1 MPTATR
7 TTPSTARKTNSMA
20 TFLDLDSDE
29 FVYDDRAHDHAD
41 QARHRQ
47 HQPRTRRE
55 QRAHVGRRNQHQQS
69 ADGHGQARHDPAR
82 HAALRRHGPN
92 FTLQLDPLADRAG
105 NRVENARQVATD
117 LELDQDGDDQQFEV
131 ITGDTS
137 AQVNQGFLRTDTQ
150 PDLAY
155 DALELFRDGR
165 FRFTGDHFHRLHQAE
180 ARAQR

>member
-29 FVYDDRAHDHAD
+29 FVYDDRAHDHDD
-41 QARHRQ
+41 QARDGQ
-47 HQPRTRRE
+47 DQPWTRRE
-55 QRAHVGRRNQHQQS
+55 QRAHIGRRNQHQQT
-69 ADGHGQARHDPAR
+69 ADGHGQPRQDPAR

-131 ITGDTS
+131 IAGD
-137 AQVNQGFLRTDTQ
+137 AAPQVNQGFLGSNAES
-150 PDLAY
+150 DLA
-155 DALELFRDGR
+155 DHALELFRDGR
-165 FRFTGDHFHRLHQAE
+165 FRL
-180 ARAQR
+180 AR